1 MFVKI
6 PVLFRAVKYLKD
18 LTEPRKQ
25 IELPAPEPIPEPEVI
40 EEPVIVA
47 KKPDINDIFHSLNQ
61 GLWISTCYDNII
73 VYSAEITRLE
83 NDLRTGQRIP
93 LVHIQPNMMHA
104 SEWFVYDGMK
114 RKPNYLLEN
123 FVNRLERL
131 EKEINDAKLKQA
143 MEPTFIRS
151 RSIAQ
156 CEYIFNNAKDIL
168 KELEGVRTPE

>member
-6 PVLFRAVKYLKD
+6 PVLFRVVKYIKD

-25 IELPAPEPIPEPEVI
+25 IELPAPEPIPEPEPEVI
-40 EEPVIVA
+40 EEL
-47 KKPDINDIFHSLNQ
+47 KKSDINDIFHSLNQ
-61 GLWISTCYDNII
+61 GLWIPTCYDNII
-73 VYSAEITRLE
+73 VYSAEVTRLE

-93 LVHIQPNMMHA
+93 LVHIQPNMMQA
-104 SEWFVYDGMK
+104 SEWFVYEGMK
-114 RKPNYLLEN
+114 RKPSYLLVN

-143 MEPTFIRS
+143 MEPNFIRS

-156 CEYIFNNAKDIL
+156 CEYILNNAKDIL